1 MLVDS
6 HAHLTDED
14 YKDDLAAVAER
25 WRRAGVG
32 LVVTVGTDLEDS
44 RRAVELAAG
53 LADVR
58 ATVGLHPNEARKW
71 HDGSFEQFKTLAR
84 HPRVV
89 AIGETGLDHHY
100 APTPGDR
107 EFQAVVF
114 REHIRLA
121 RETGLPLMIHTR
133 DAHEETLKILKEER
147 GRGTPDPPMDPPHS
161 GRPVGLWGVIHC
173 YTGDWQTAQRY
184 LEMGFLISFG
194 GIVTFGKSAA
204 ALEETARQI
213 PAGGLVLETDCPW
226 LAPAP
231 HRGGRNEPAYVAL
244 VAERVAALKG
254 VPRSEIEAASTANA
268 KRIFRLGEEA

>member
-1 MLVDS
+1 MTSILISLRRPPFSLVFSRPEGWGRTSSKPSKPSTGRFRRMLVDS

-121 RETGLPLMIHTR
+121 RETGLPLM
-133 DAHEETLKILKEER
+133 
-147 GRGTPDPPMDPPHS
+147 
-161 GRPVGLWGVIHC
+161 
-173 YTGDWQTAQRY
+173 
-184 LEMGFLISFG
+184 
-194 GIVTFGKSAA
+194 
-204 ALEETARQI
+204 
-213 PAGGLVLETDCPW
+213 
-226 LAPAP
+226 
-231 HRGGRNEPAYVAL
+231 
-244 VAERVAALKG
+244 
-254 VPRSEIEAASTANA
+254 
-268 KRIFRLGEEA
+268 